1 MKTIIL
7 SGALLMAM
15 SAVARPQGAPTSSPQ
30 VEQRPPQDQQQQQ
43 QQPPPQKRPTLGPS
57 TNAPSLSGPRTA
69 STTDARKLAR
79 VRTIYIERIDN
90 ALDEKLTAAL
100 AKIRRFRFVGERK
113 EADAIMN
120 GTCFDSRRL
129 KLLRSEVYLHDQSG
143 ASIWQD
149 SVRRPIKPPS
159 IEVAATET
167 ADVIA
172 AHLSES
178 LTEAERH

>member
-1 MKTIIL
+1 
-7 SGALLMAM
+7 M
-15 SAVARPQGAPTSSPQ
+15 SAVARPLGFLTLSPQ
-30 VEQRPPQDQQQQQ
+30 EEQRPQQDQQQQQQ
-43 QQPPPQKRPTLGPS
+43 QQPPPQRRPTLGPS
-57 TNAPSLSGPRTA
+57 RTPPSLSGPKTA
-69 STTDARKLAR
+69 STTDPRKLAR

-149 SVRRPIKPPS
+149 SVRRPIKPPT